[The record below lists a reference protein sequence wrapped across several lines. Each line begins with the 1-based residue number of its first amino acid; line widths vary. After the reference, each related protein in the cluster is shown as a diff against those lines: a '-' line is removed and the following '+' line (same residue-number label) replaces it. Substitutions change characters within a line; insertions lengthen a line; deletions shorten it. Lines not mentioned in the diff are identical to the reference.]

1 MKVILY
7 MNNFF
12 KKLEAVLSRKDKQF
26 LLLLVLFSILISF
39 VEMIGISAIMPFIVV
54 ATDFS
59 VIHSNHI
66 FNKLYVFFS
75 FDSSIQFIVVF
86 GIILVLF
93 YIARSL
99 LNLFYFHLMA
109 RFAFGRHHVLANRL
123 FKIYLDLSYQNFL
136 KLNSSTLTKVIVTEA
151 QNLTLFLQNF
161 LFVISEIFVAVLI
174 YTALLFIN
182 YKITLLLTIVLA
194 IKIFFM
200 TKTITKSIKKA
211 GLVREQMQKD
221 FFEIINRSFQ
231 NFQMLKFSTE
241 QDKFLDSFAEAS
253 GKYAN
258 ANIINASYSHA
269 PRLSL
274 EAIGFSLIIFIML
287 YLIVKHQQDASSA
300 IGLLSMYILALYRL
314 MPSANRILTSYNQMM
329 FYKNSLNIVH
339 ENILLKTEQNQKNEI
354 VFTEKFEFVNVSFL
368 YEPDKPVLKNLSFTI
383 SKGEHVAITGE
394 SGNGKSTLVN
404 IISGLMHPT
413 EGSILIDNVPLS
425 QDNIVSW
432 RQKFGYIP
440 QNIYLFDGTIA
451 ENVAFGRYID
461 EDKIISVLKQAKIYE
476 VVQSKG
482 GIYTLVGEG
491 GRQLSGGQKQ
501 RIAIARALYDNPEIL
516 ILDEATSALD
526 KKVEA
531 EFFNDINSILRD
543 RTIILITH
551 STEIIDLSYRK
562 FIINQGTV
570 NV

>member
-1 MKVILY
+1 
-7 MNNFF
+7 MNNFL

-86 GIILVLF
+86 GIILILF

-99 LNLFYFHLMA
+99 LNLLYFHLMA

-123 FKIYLDLSYQNFL
+123 FKIYLNLSYQNFL
-136 KLNSSTLTKVIVTEA
+136 KLNSSALTKVIVTEA
-151 QNLTLFLQNF
+151 HNLTLFLQNF
-161 LFVISEIFVAVLI
+161 LFVISEIFVAAFI
-174 YTALLFIN
+174 YIALLFVN

-194 IKIFFM
+194 IKILLM

-211 GLVREQMQKD
+211 GQSREQMQKD

-253 GKYAN
+253 GKYAK
-258 ANIINASYSHA
+258 ANIVNASYAHV

-274 EAIGFSLIIFIML
+274 EAIGFSLIIFIIL
-287 YLIVKHQQDASSA
+287 YLIVKNQEDASSA
-300 IGLLSMYILALYRL
+300 IGLLSVYILALYRL

-339 ENILLKTEQNQKNEI
+339 ENILLKTEENQKSEI
-354 VFTEKFEFVNVSFL
+354 VFTEKFEFVNVSFS

-383 SKGEHVAITGE
+383 SKGEHIAIIGE

-425 QDNIVSW
+425 KDNIVSW

-461 EDKIISVLKQAKIYE
+461 EGKIISVLKQAKIYDF
-476 VVQSKG
+476 VQSKG

-501 RIAIARALYDNPEIL
+501 RIAIARALYDDPEVL

-531 EFFNDINSILRD
+531 EFLNDINSILKH
-543 RTIILITH
+543 RTVILITH
-551 STEIIDLSYRK
+551 STEIIDSSYKK
-562 FIINQGTV
+562 FIINQGKI